1 MSSILCCGAQISLL
15 FTQGSFSFF
24 HSMQMWFVPLV
35 LVLVTLVCPSSDSAL
50 CWLMSQPK
58 PLNQSVWCLLY
69 LAANR
74 FVTGLDHANYG
85 WIINVFFFFSLW
97 INLFQMP
104 VSVKFLFEHC
114 CFKQNSS
121 CFVGPVNGHEMFW
134 TVLLTIMG
142 FFVVFSSSLLVI
154 IVSLVLLWCAR
165 KQLSKCL
172 KISFNLFLLLIFTC
186 WRGWSR
192 EHEVFFVCTLVYK
205 TKMEM

>member
-50 CWLMSQPK
+50 CWLMSQPR

-192 EHEVFFVCTLVYK
+192 EREVFFICTLVYK